1 MMRLESGSISTILTR
16 SRAAFVLSSVLTLGA
31 CVGESDAS
39 NTRQSAGPEPGG
51 TVTVLLE
58 AGWNGSWPAGLD
70 PATNTT
76 GRANLSMMNAIFG
89 GLFQLSA
96 ENDGSNPRVVGVLAA
111 GYTIEDAGKAV
122 VIQLRDG
129 VTFSDGTPFDAEAV
143 RFNIERSLATPCTCA
158 PTTWPWDKETPVTT
172 PDSLTVRL
180 HFTRP
185 YGAAVNAIPVT
196 NINWIASPTALKAV
210 GESNFKLTPVGAGP
224 FRVVSNQLSSR
235 LVLERNPLYWET
247 GRPYLDGLIFQS
259 INSEQAAY
267 QALLAGDAQVFEG
280 MTSTQLIQSAMNSSQ
295 VVLTLQPA
303 TSPYMV
309 QLNTLRPPFDDSRA
323 REAIYYAT
331 DVDAILAGLFN
342 NLYPA
347 SQSFTGPGGLFHH
360 PVVPGYRAYDLA
372 KARAI
377 VEELGGLRVTLATLR
392 SFVAEQVITA
402 LQSQWEMAGIE
413 VTIEVQELGAQIR
426 ALQTGSWDSMLMAIG
441 SYDPEAGPGLS
452 FRFHSQGTYT
462 GVRDETLDR
471 LIVDAAGT
479 FDQQQRESLYLAA
492 AKHISDNAYAP
503 FLFAASRAQLSV
515 PGLQGPG
522 LSTKIP
528 PVFVNTGVL
537 WPEVWM
543 SGVARSS
550 RDDGQ

>member
-1 MMRLESGSISTILTR
+1 MSNSLTW
-16 SRAAFVLSSVLTLGA
+16 SRAVFILLSTFSLAA

-39 NTRQSAGPEPGG
+39 NGPQTVGPKPGG
-51 TVTVLLE
+51 VATVLLE
-58 AGWNGSWPAGLD
+58 VGWNGSWPAGLD

-89 GLFQLSA
+89 GLFQLNAA
-96 ENDGSNPRVVGVLAA
+96 EDGSNARVEGVLAT
-111 GYTIEDAGKAV
+111 GYAIENEGKTV
-122 VIQLRDG
+122 VIRLREG
-129 VTFSDGTPFDAEAV
+129 VTFSDGTPFDADAV
-143 RFNIERSLATPCTCA
+143 RFNVERSLSTPCTCA
-158 PTTWPWDKETPVTT
+158 PSAWPWDRESPVTT

-185 YGAAVNAIPVT
+185 YGAAINALPVT
-196 NINWIASPTALKAV
+196 NINWIASPTALKEM
-210 GESNFKLTPVGAGP
+210 GEGEFKLAPIGAGP

-235 LVLERNPLYWET
+235 LVLERNPLYWEA

-259 INSEQAAY
+259 IGNEQAAY
-267 QALLAGDAQVFEG
+267 QALLAGDAQAFEG
-280 MTSTQLIQSAMNSSQ
+280 MTSTPLIQAAMNSSQ
-295 VVLTLQPA
+295 VTLTLQPA

-309 QLNTLRPPFDDSRA
+309 QLNTLQAPFNDRRA

-331 DVDAILAGLFN
+331 DVDAILRGLFN
-342 NLYPA
+342 NQYPA

-360 PVVPGYRAYDLA
+360 PQVPAYRGYDLA

-402 LQSQWEMAGIE
+402 LQSQWQMAGIDA
-413 VTIEVQELGAQIR
+413 TIEVQELGAQIR
-426 ALQTGSWDSMLMAIG
+426 SLQSGTWESMLMAIG

-452 FRFHSQGTYT
+452 FRFHSQGVYT

-479 FDQQQRESLYLAA
+479 FDQDERDALYLAA
-492 AKHISDNAYAP
+492 GKYVSDSAYAP
-503 FLFAASRAQLSV
+503 FLFAPSRAQV
-515 PGLQGPG
+515 TAPGLHGPG
-522 LSTKIP
+522 LTTKIP
-528 PVFVNTGVL
+528 PVFINTGVL
-537 WPEVWM
+537 WSEVWTE
-543 SGVARSS
+543 S
-550 RDDGQ
+550 R